1 MPTINTKYH
10 RRLTTI
16 DLDED
21 IVYVKS
27 DMKPV
32 SGVIYND
39 DGKYPYE
46 INYKEGENHGTGRC
60 WHSNGQIWSEKN
72 YKKGVLHGMSRH
84 WYENGIQQDEEKY
97 ENGNRIYKRSW
108 EKDGSEIDASDPNFK
123 WLFE

>member
-1 MPTINTKYH
+1 MPTINSKYH
-10 RRLTTI
+10 RHLTTI

-27 DMKPV
+27 DMRPV
-32 SGVIYND
+32 SSVIYN

-46 INYKEGENHGTGRC
+46 INYKEGKNHGTGRC